1 MVTQREAVDGYIKMQ
16 ADYESLN
23 KLIDFRFDEMKNGIN
38 DINKSVAEHLLRCET
53 CKIDHGERIKTL
65 EDFKNKVIYFYTAI
79 SMIVGILVGW
89 KLL

>member
-1 MVTQREAVDGYIKMQ
+1 MVSQKEAVEGYIKMQ

-23 KLIDFRFDEMKNGIN
+23 KLIDFRFEEIKNGIES
-38 DINKSVAEHLLRCET
+38 INKSVGEHLIRCEK
-53 CKIDHGERIKTL
+53 CKIDHGERIKKL

-79 SMIVGILVGW
+79 SVMVGVLVGW

>member
-1 MVTQREAVDGYIKMQ
+1 MVTQKEAVEGYIKMQ

-23 KLIDFRFDEMKNGIN
+23 RLIDFRFDEIKNELLKN
-38 DINKSVAEHLLRCET
+38 NKSIEEHLIRCEK

>member
-1 MVTQREAVDGYIKMQ
+1 MVTQREAVEGYIKMQ
-16 ADYESLN
+16 ADYENLN
-23 KLIDFRFDEMKNGIN
+23 KLIDFRFEEIKKGIN
-38 DINKSVAEHLLRCET
+38 DINKSVAEHLIRCEN

>member
-1 MVTQREAVDGYIKMQ
+1 MVTQREAVDGFIKMQ

-23 KLIDFRFDEMKNGIN
+23 KLIDFRFDEIKNGIN
-38 DINKSVAEHLLRCET
+38 DINKSVAEHLLRCEK

>member
-1 MVTQREAVDGYIKMQ
+1 MVTQKEAVEGYIKMQ

-23 KLIDFRFDEMKNGIN
+23 RLIDFRFDEIKNEILKN
-38 DINKSVAEHLLRCET
+38 NKSIEEHLIRCEK
-53 CKIDHGERIKTL
+53 CKFDHGERIKTL

-79 SMIVGILVGW
+79 SVIVGILVGW